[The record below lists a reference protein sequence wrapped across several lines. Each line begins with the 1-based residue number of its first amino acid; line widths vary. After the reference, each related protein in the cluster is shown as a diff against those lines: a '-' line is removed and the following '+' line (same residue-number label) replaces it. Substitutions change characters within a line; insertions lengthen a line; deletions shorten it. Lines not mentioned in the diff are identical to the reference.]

1 MLEKEEV
8 KQELPEDLYN
18 ISDREN
24 ITDMEEAKEDASL
37 KSTKVRGQHKK
48 WGGGN
53 FWLKK
58 DQVEDI
64 MMEDPFWRLLRT
76 ERRNLI

>member
-48 WGGGN
+48 WGGGAI
-53 FWLKK
+53 FG
-58 DQVEDI
+58 
-64 MMEDPFWRLLRT
+64 
-76 ERRNLI
+76 